1 MSLPTGIDPSL
12 AGAGGEGAGLGL
24 GLGGGST
31 QVTLPF
37 NVDATLGALLI
48 GGLAG
53 CL

>member
-1 MSLPTGIDPSL
+1 MSLPTGTDPSL
-12 AGAGGEGAGLGL
+12 AGAGGEGAGLG
-24 GLGGGST
+24 GGGGGFT
-31 QVTLPF
+31 QVALPF

>member
-12 AGAGGEGAGLGL
+12 ASAGGEGAGL